1 MNFHTQIYKQIIKQ
15 TCLQICIASIST
27 VTLFAATPT
36 VIGQYFTEKSVS
48 IEPFHLYATAEFST
62 KKSVSLL
69 GVGDNLIHSS
79 IYSQAKRRSTDGTYD
94 FSVPYE
100 AIASYIEN
108 ADIASVNQETMI
120 ANRVPSDYPL
130 FNSPP
135 ELGDRIVDLGFDV
148 VSIANNH
155 MFDMQAS
162 GLQETITFFNAYDDI
177 ILTGAYENIESYKDI
192 PTITK
197 NNITFSFIAGTQPTN
212 GLGLP
217 ANSTL
222 IAPVISTEESISEF
236 LNQVRRA
243 KRKSDIAVVNMHWGT
258 EYTHTPTNF
267 QYDLAKRLI
276 YAGADIVFGHHPHVI
291 QPVEYITRYDG
302 TQGIVVY
309 SLGNFISA
317 QNRTATMIGG
327 MLDLEIE
334 KQYGKTSIASATF
347 LPIITHYDGS
357 YQQIRIYPYDTYTP
371 ELAQN
376 HGVRN
381 FSDPLSYA
389 KIYDIVTTTIEQ
401 EFLPEDFLTN
411 YAP

>member
-1 MNFHTQIYKQIIKQ
+1 MNFLAQYLLTSLA
-15 TCLQICIASIST
+15 TA
-27 VTLFAATPT
+27 TLFASPMTSH
-36 VIGQYFTEKSVS
+36 QHFTEKNTS
-48 IEPFHLYATAEFST
+48 PDAFHLYATAEFST
-62 KKSVSLL
+62 KKTVSLL

-79 IYSQAKRRSTDGTYD
+79 IYSQAQRRSTDGTYD

-100 AIASYIEN
+100 AIADRIAA

-120 ANRVPSDYPL
+120 ANRSPSDYPL

-135 ELGDRIVDLGFDV
+135 ELGDKVVKLGFDV

-162 GLQETITFFNAYDDI
+162 GLQETITFFNAYNDI
-177 ILTGAYENIESYKDI
+177 ILTGAYDSMEDYKDI

-197 NNITFSFIAGTQPTN
+197 NNITFSFVAATQPTN
-212 GLGLP
+212 GLSLP
-217 ANSTL
+217 SSSTL
-222 IAPVISTEESISEF
+222 IAPVVTDEASISE
-236 LNQVRRA
+236 LLKQVGRA
-243 KRKSDIAVVNMHWGT
+243 ERKSDITVVNMHWGT

-276 YAGADIVFGHHPHVI
+276 LAGADVVFGHHPHVI
-291 QPVEYITRYDG
+291 QPVEYITRADG
-302 TQGIVVY
+302 SQGIVVY

-334 KQYGKTSIASATF
+334 KQYGVTSIANAMF
-347 LPIITHYDGS
+347 LPIFTHYDGS
-357 YQQIRIYPYDTYTP
+357 YQQIRIYPYDAYTP
-371 ELAQN
+371 ELAQS

-389 KIYDIVTTTIEQ
+389 KIYDIVTTTIDQ